1 MQHADQVA
9 YLERMLTMVRTN
21 TRDDGP
27 GVSHTPV
34 EEYFDPVRYQ
44 REVALLFRK
53 YPIVVAY
60 SGQVRKAGDFVVH
73 NDTGQPI
80 LVVRGTD
87 GILRAFL
94 NVCRHRSASV
104 EVKPCGSN
112 KRAFV
117 CPYHG
122 WSYDLTGRL
131 VGITDGA
138 AFGDVDRSKH
148 GLRRLK
154 VVEKY
159 GLVWAVPTA
168 LEDGEDASLDIDSYL
183 GPLQFDLSG
192 WDMQDWELH
201 SSVPVRPRM
210 NWKLVIDT
218 FLELYHFRYLHP
230 GTVFPLFL
238 DNIATYERL
247 DRHIRLSAAKRTL
260 TELEGQPKETW
271 RILDHAIVIYQL
283 FPNTVLAYTQD
294 HCGVFTSFPVSPDES
309 VMHFSVLVSPE
320 EKAKKPDSYWKA
332 NVDLFATALV
342 EDFGIGETIQKNFP
356 TGANRQQT
364 FGKFEKAL
372 GWYHRE
378 VEAAITGAST
388 EAFPLRPSATSPL

>member
-1 MQHADQVA
+1 MRHADQVA
-9 YLERMLTMVRTN
+9 YLERMLHMVRTN

-27 GVSHTPV
+27 GISHTSV
-34 EEYFDPVRYQ
+34 EEYYDPARFK
-44 REVALLFRK
+44 REVDLLFRHH
-53 YPIVVAY
+53 PIVVAF
-60 SGQVRKAGDFVVH
+60 SGQVRKPGDFVVH

-80 LVVRGTD
+80 LVTRGTD
-87 GILRAFL
+87 GVLRAFL

-138 AFGDVDRSKH
+138 AFGDVDKSKH

-154 VVEKY
+154 LAEKY
-159 GLVWAVPTA
+159 GLIWVVPTA
-168 LEDGEDASLDIDSYL
+168 LEDGEAASLDIDPYL
-183 GPLQFDLSG
+183 GALQVDLSG
-192 WDMQDWELH
+192 WDMQGWELH
-201 SSVPVRPRM
+201 SSEPVRPRM

-230 GTVFPLFL
+230 GTVYPLFL
-238 DNIATYERL
+238 DNIATYERM
-247 DRHIRLSAAKRTL
+247 DRHLRMAAAKRTL

-271 RILDHAIVIYQL
+271 RILDHAIVLYQL
-283 FPNTVLAYTQD
+283 FPNTVLTYTQD

-309 VMHFSVLVSPE
+309 VMQFSVLVSPE
-320 EKAKKPDSYWKA
+320 EKAKKPESYWKA
-332 NVDLFATALV
+332 NVDLFAIALS
-342 EDFGIGETIQKNFP
+342 EDFAIGESIQRNFP
-356 TGANRQQT
+356 TGANSRQT

-372 GWYHRE
+372 GWYHQE
-378 VEAAITGAST
+378 VADAVA
-388 EAFPLRPSATSPL
+388 P

>member
-1 MQHADQVA
+1 MRSSDQVA

-34 EEYFDPVRYQ
+34 EEYYDPVRYQ
-44 REVALLFRK
+44 REVSLLFRRH
-53 YPIVVAY
+53 PIMVAF
-60 SGQVRKAGDFVVH
+60 SGQLRKAGDFVVH

-87 GILRAFL
+87 GTLRAFL

-138 AFGDVDRSKH
+138 AFGDVDRSQY

-154 VVEKY
+154 VAEKY
-159 GLVWAVPTA
+159 GLVWVVPTA
-168 LEDGEDASLDIDSYL
+168 LEQGEDAGLDIDSYL
-183 GPLQFDLSG
+183 GPLQVDLSG
-192 WDMQDWELH
+192 WNMQDWELH
-201 SSVPVRPRM
+201 SSEPIRPRM

-230 GTVFPLFL
+230 GTVYPLFL
-238 DNIATYERL
+238 DNIATYERM
-247 DRHIRLSAAKRTL
+247 DRHLRMAAAKRTL

-271 RILDHAIVIYQL
+271 RILDHAIVLYQL
-283 FPNTVLAYTQD
+283 FPNTVLTYTQD

-320 EKAKKPDSYWKA
+320 EKAKKPESYWKA
-332 NVDLFATALV
+332 NVDLFAIALS
-342 EDFGIGETIQKNFP
+342 EDFAIGESIQRNFP
-356 TGANRQQT
+356 TGANSRQT

-378 VEAAITGAST
+378 VETAVG
-388 EAFPLRPSATSPL
+388 

>member
-1 MQHADQVA
+1 MRQADQVA
-9 YLERMLTMVRTN
+9 YLERMLHMVRTN

-27 GVSHTPV
+27 GVSHTSV
-34 EEYFDPVRYQ
+34 EEYYDPARFK
-44 REVALLFRK
+44 REVDLLFRHH
-53 YPIVVAY
+53 PIVVAF
-60 SGQVRKAGDFVVH
+60 SGQVRKPGDFVVH

-80 LVVRGTD
+80 LVTRGTD
-87 GILRAFL
+87 GVLRAFL

-138 AFGDVDRSKH
+138 AFGDVDKSKH

-154 VVEKY
+154 LAEKY
-159 GLVWAVPTA
+159 GLIWVVPTA
-168 LEDGEDASLDIDSYL
+168 LEDGEEASLDIDPYL
-183 GPLQFDLSG
+183 GALQVDLSG
-192 WDMQDWELH
+192 WDMQGWELH
-201 SSVPVRPRM
+201 SSEPVRPRM

-230 GTVFPLFL
+230 GTVYPLFL
-238 DNIATYERL
+238 DNIATYERM
-247 DRHIRLSAAKRTL
+247 DRHLRMAAAKRTL

-271 RILDHAIVIYQL
+271 RILDHAIVLYQL
-283 FPNTVLAYTQD
+283 FPNTVLTYTQD

-309 VMHFSVLVSPE
+309 VMQFSVLVSPE
-320 EKAKKPDSYWKA
+320 EKAKKPESYWKA
-332 NVDLFATALV
+332 NVDLFAIALS
-342 EDFGIGETIQKNFP
+342 EDFAIGESIQRNFP
-356 TGANRQQT
+356 TGANSRQT

-372 GWYHRE
+372 GWYHKE
-378 VEAAITGAST
+378 VADAVA
-388 EAFPLRPSATSPL
+388 P

>member
-1 MQHADQVA
+1 MRHADQVA
-9 YLERMLTMVRTN
+9 YLERMLDMVRTN

-27 GVSHTPV
+27 GISHTSV
-34 EEYFDPVRYQ
+34 EEYYDPARYQ
-44 REVALLFRK
+44 REVMLLFRK
-53 YPIVVAY
+53 HPIVVAY
-60 SGQVRKAGDFVVH
+60 SGQLRRAGDFVVH

-104 EVKPCGSN
+104 ELKPCGAN

-122 WSYDLTGRL
+122 WSYDLAGRL

-138 AFGDVDRSKH
+138 AFGDVDRSQR
-148 GLRRLK
+148 GLRRLA
-154 VVEKY
+154 VAEKY
-159 GLVWAVPTA
+159 GLVWVVPTA
-168 LEDGEDASLDIDSYL
+168 LAAGEEADLDIDLYL
-183 GPLQFDLSG
+183 GPLQADLSG
-192 WDMQDWELH
+192 WDMAGWELH
-201 SSVPVRPRM
+201 SSSPIRPRM

-230 GTVFPLFL
+230 GSVYPLFL
-238 DNIATYERL
+238 DNIATYERM
-247 DRHIRLSAAKRTL
+247 DRHIRLSAAKRSL
-260 TELEGQPKETW
+260 TELEGQPKESW
-271 RILDHAIVIYQL
+271 RILDHAIVLYQL

-320 EKAKKPDSYWKA
+320 EKAKKPESYWQA

-342 EDFGIGETIQKNFP
+342 EDFGIGESIQRNFRS
-356 TGANRQQT
+356 GANHEQT

-378 VEAAITGAST
+378 IDKAVG
-388 EAFPLRPSATSPL
+388 

>member
-1 MQHADQVA
+1 MRHADQVA
-9 YLERMLTMVRTN
+9 YLERMLHMVRTN

-27 GVSHTPV
+27 GISHTSV
-34 EEYFDPVRYQ
+34 EEYYDPARFK
-44 REVALLFRK
+44 REVDLLFRHH
-53 YPIVVAY
+53 PIVVAF
-60 SGQVRKAGDFVVH
+60 SGQVRKPGDFVVH

-80 LVVRGTD
+80 LVTRGTD
-87 GILRAFL
+87 GVLRAFL

-138 AFGDVDRSKH
+138 AFGDVDKSKH

-154 VVEKY
+154 LAEKY
-159 GLVWAVPTA
+159 GLIWVVPTA
-168 LEDGEDASLDIDSYL
+168 LEDGEEARLDIAPYL
-183 GPLQFDLSG
+183 GALQVDLSG
-192 WDMQDWELH
+192 WDMQGWELH
-201 SSVPVRPRM
+201 SSEPVRPRM

-230 GTVFPLFL
+230 GTVYPLFL
-238 DNIATYERL
+238 DNIATYERM
-247 DRHIRLSAAKRTL
+247 DRHLRMAAAKRTL

-271 RILDHAIVIYQL
+271 RILDHAIVLYQL
-283 FPNTVLAYTQD
+283 FPNTVLTYTQD

-309 VMHFSVLVSPE
+309 VMQFSVLVSPE
-320 EKAKKPDSYWKA
+320 EKAKKPESYWKA
-332 NVDLFATALV
+332 NVDLFAIALS
-342 EDFGIGETIQKNFP
+342 EDFAIGESIQRNFP
-356 TGANRQQT
+356 TGANSRQT

-372 GWYHRE
+372 GWYHQE
-378 VEAAITGAST
+378 VEKAIA
-388 EAFPLRPSATSPL
+388 

>member
-1 MQHADQVA
+1 MRQADQVA
-9 YLERMLTMVRTN
+9 YLERMLHMVRTN

-27 GVSHTPV
+27 GVSHTSV
-34 EEYFDPVRYQ
+34 EEYYDPARFK
-44 REVALLFRK
+44 REVDLLFRHH
-53 YPIVVAY
+53 PIVVAF
-60 SGQVRKAGDFVVH
+60 SGQVRKPGDFVVH

-80 LVVRGTD
+80 LVTRGTD
-87 GILRAFL
+87 GVLRAFL

-138 AFGDVDRSKH
+138 AFGDVDKSKH

-154 VVEKY
+154 LAEKY
-159 GLVWAVPTA
+159 GLIWVVPTA
-168 LEDGEDASLDIDSYL
+168 LADGEAASLDIDPYL
-183 GPLQFDLSG
+183 GALQVDLSG
-192 WDMQDWELH
+192 WDMQGWELH
-201 SSVPVRPRM
+201 SSEPVRPRM

-230 GTVFPLFL
+230 GTVYPLFL
-238 DNIATYERL
+238 DNIATYERM
-247 DRHIRLSAAKRTL
+247 DRHLRMAAAKRTL

-271 RILDHAIVIYQL
+271 RILDHAIVLYQL
-283 FPNTVLAYTQD
+283 FPNTVLTYTQD

-309 VMHFSVLVSPE
+309 VMQFSVLVSPE
-320 EKAKKPDSYWKA
+320 EKAKKPESYWKA
-332 NVDLFATALV
+332 NVDLFAIALS
-342 EDFGIGETIQKNFP
+342 EDFAIGESIQRNFRS
-356 TGANRQQT
+356 GANGRQT

-378 VEAAITGAST
+378 VEAAVS
-388 EAFPLRPSATSPL
+388 

>member
-1 MQHADQVA
+1 MRHADQVA
-9 YLERMLTMVRTN
+9 YLERMLDMVRTN

-27 GVSHTPV
+27 GVSHTSV
-34 EEYFDPVRYQ
+34 EEYYDPARYQ
-44 REVALLFRK
+44 REVMLLFRK
-53 YPIVVAY
+53 HPIVVAY
-60 SGQVRKAGDFVVH
+60 SGQLRRAGDFVVH

-104 EVKPCGSN
+104 ELKPCGAN

-122 WSYDLTGRL
+122 WSYDLAGRL

-138 AFGDVDRSKH
+138 AFGDVDRSQR
-148 GLRRLK
+148 GLRRLA
-154 VVEKY
+154 VAEKY
-159 GLVWAVPTA
+159 GLVWVVPTA
-168 LEDGEDASLDIDSYL
+168 LAAGEEADLDIDLYL
-183 GPLQFDLSG
+183 GPLQADLSG
-192 WDMQDWELH
+192 WDMAGWELH
-201 SSVPVRPRM
+201 SSSPIRPRM

-230 GTVFPLFL
+230 GSVYPLFL
-238 DNIATYERL
+238 DNIATYERM
-247 DRHIRLSAAKRTL
+247 DRHIRLSAAKRSL
-260 TELEGQPKETW
+260 TELEGQPKESW
-271 RILDHAIVIYQL
+271 RILDHAIVLYQL

-320 EKAKKPDSYWKA
+320 EKAKKPESYWQA

-342 EDFGIGETIQKNFP
+342 EDFGIGESIQRNFRS
-356 TGANRQQT
+356 GANHEQT

-378 VEAAITGAST
+378 IDKAVG
-388 EAFPLRPSATSPL
+388 

>member
-1 MQHADQVA
+1 MRHAEQVA
-9 YLERMLTMVRTN
+9 YLERMLDMVRTN

-27 GVSHTPV
+27 GISHTSV
-34 EEYFDPVRYQ
+34 EEYYDPARYQ
-44 REVALLFRK
+44 REVMLLFRK
-53 YPIVVAY
+53 HPIVVAY
-60 SGQVRKAGDFVVH
+60 SGQLRRAGDFVVH

-104 EVKPCGSN
+104 ELKPCGAN

-122 WSYDLTGRL
+122 WSYDLAGRL

-138 AFGDVDRSKH
+138 AFGDVDRSQR
-148 GLRRLK
+148 GLRRLA
-154 VVEKY
+154 VAEKY
-159 GLVWAVPTA
+159 GLVWVVPTA
-168 LEDGEDASLDIDSYL
+168 LAAGEEADLDIDLYL
-183 GPLQFDLSG
+183 GPLQADLSG
-192 WDMQDWELH
+192 WDMAGWELH
-201 SSVPVRPRM
+201 SSSPIRPRM

-230 GTVFPLFL
+230 GSVYPLFL
-238 DNIATYERL
+238 DNIATYERM
-247 DRHIRLSAAKRTL
+247 DRHIRLSAAKRSL
-260 TELEGQPKETW
+260 TELEGQPKESW
-271 RILDHAIVIYQL
+271 RILDHAIVLYQL

-320 EKAKKPDSYWKA
+320 EKAKKPESYWQA
-332 NVDLFATALV
+332 NVDLFATALD
-342 EDFGIGETIQKNFP
+342 EDFGIGESIQRNFRS
-356 TGANRQQT
+356 GANHEQT

-378 VEAAITGAST
+378 IDKAVG
-388 EAFPLRPSATSPL
+388 

>member
-1 MQHADQVA
+1 MRSSDQVA

-27 GVSHTPV
+27 GVSHTSV
-34 EEYFDPVRYQ
+34 EEYYDPARYQ
-44 REVALLFRK
+44 REVSLLFRRH
-53 YPIVVAY
+53 PIMVAF
-60 SGQVRKAGDFVVH
+60 SGQLRKAGDFVVH

-87 GILRAFL
+87 GTLRAFL

-138 AFGDVDRSKH
+138 AFGDVDRSQY

-154 VVEKY
+154 VAEKY
-159 GLVWAVPTA
+159 GLVWVVPTA
-168 LEDGEDASLDIDSYL
+168 LEQGEDASLDIDSYL
-183 GPLQFDLSG
+183 GPLQVDLSG
-192 WDMQDWELH
+192 WNMQDWELH
-201 SSVPVRPRM
+201 SSEPIRPRM

-230 GTVFPLFL
+230 GTVYPLFL
-238 DNIATYERL
+238 DNIATYERM
-247 DRHIRLSAAKRTL
+247 DRHLRMAAAKRTL

-271 RILDHAIVIYQL
+271 RILDHAIVLYQL
-283 FPNTVLAYTQD
+283 FPNTVLTYTQD

-320 EKAKKPDSYWKA
+320 EKAKKPESYWKA
-332 NVDLFATALV
+332 NVDLFAIALS
-342 EDFGIGETIQKNFP
+342 EDFAIGESIQRNFP
-356 TGANRQQT
+356 TGANSRQT

-378 VEAAITGAST
+378 VEAAVA
-388 EAFPLRPSATSPL
+388 

>member
-1 MQHADQVA
+1 
-9 YLERMLTMVRTN
+9 MLTMVRTN

-27 GVSHTPV
+27 GVSHTSV
-34 EEYFDPVRYQ
+34 EEYYDPARFK
-44 REVALLFRK
+44 REVDLLFRHH
-53 YPIVVAY
+53 PIVVAF
-60 SGQVRKAGDFVVH
+60 SGQVRKPGDFVVH

-80 LVVRGTD
+80 LVTRGTD
-87 GILRAFL
+87 GVLRAFL

-138 AFGDVDRSKH
+138 AFGEVDKSKH

-154 VVEKY
+154 MAEKY
-159 GLVWAVPTA
+159 GLIWVVPTA
-168 LEDGEDASLDIDSYL
+168 LADGEEASLDIDPYL
-183 GPLQFDLSG
+183 GALQVDLSG
-192 WDMQDWELH
+192 WDMQGWELH
-201 SSVPVRPRM
+201 SSEPVRPRM

-238 DNIATYERL
+238 DNIATYERM
-247 DRHIRLSAAKRTL
+247 DRHLRMAAAKRTL
-260 TELEGQPKETW
+260 TELEGQPKESW
-271 RILDHAIVIYQL
+271 RILDHAIVLYQL
-283 FPNTVLAYTQD
+283 FPNTVLTYTQD

-309 VMHFSVLVSPE
+309 VMQFSVLVSPE
-320 EKAKKPDSYWKA
+320 EKAKKPESYWQA
-332 NVDLFATALV
+332 NVDLFATALG
-342 EDFGIGETIQKNFP
+342 EDFAIGESIQRNFRS
-356 TGANRQQT
+356 GANSRQT

-372 GWYHRE
+372 AWYHKE
-378 VEAAITGAST
+378 VEAAVS
-388 EAFPLRPSATSPL
+388 

>member
-1 MQHADQVA
+1 MRHADQVA
-9 YLERMLTMVRTN
+9 YLERMLHMVRTN

-27 GVSHTPV
+27 GVSHTSV
-34 EEYFDPVRYQ
+34 EEYYDPARFK
-44 REVALLFRK
+44 REVDLLFRHH
-53 YPIVVAY
+53 PIVVAF
-60 SGQVRKAGDFVVH
+60 SGQVRKPGDFVVH

-80 LVVRGTD
+80 LVTRGTD
-87 GILRAFL
+87 GVLRAFL

-138 AFGDVDRSKH
+138 AFGDVDKSKH

-154 VVEKY
+154 LAEKY
-159 GLVWAVPTA
+159 GLIWVVPTA
-168 LEDGEDASLDIDSYL
+168 LEDGEPASLDIDPYL
-183 GPLQFDLSG
+183 GALQVDLSG
-192 WDMQDWELH
+192 WDMQGWELH
-201 SSVPVRPRM
+201 SSEPVRPRM

-230 GTVFPLFL
+230 GTVYPLFL
-238 DNIATYERL
+238 DNIATYERM
-247 DRHIRLSAAKRTL
+247 DRHLRMAAAKRTL
-260 TELEGQPKETW
+260 TELEGRPKETW
-271 RILDHAIVIYQL
+271 HILDHAIVLYQL
-283 FPNTVLAYTQD
+283 FPNTVLTYTQD

-309 VMHFSVLVSPE
+309 VMQFSVLVSPE
-320 EKAKKPDSYWKA
+320 EKAKKPESYWKA
-332 NVDLFATALV
+332 NVDLFAIALS
-342 EDFGIGETIQKNFP
+342 EDFAIGESIQRNFRS
-356 TGANRQQT
+356 GANGRQT

-372 GWYHRE
+372 GWYHQE
-378 VEAAITGAST
+378 VEKAIA
-388 EAFPLRPSATSPL
+388 

>member
-1 MQHADQVA
+1 MRHADQVA
-9 YLERMLTMVRTN
+9 YLERMLDMVRTN

-27 GVSHTPV
+27 GISHTSV
-34 EEYFDPVRYQ
+34 EEYYDPARYQ
-44 REVALLFRK
+44 REVMLLFRK
-53 YPIVVAY
+53 HPIVVAY
-60 SGQVRKAGDFVVH
+60 SGQLRRAGDFVVH

-104 EVKPCGSN
+104 ELKPCGAN

-122 WSYDLTGRL
+122 WSYDLAGRL

-138 AFGDVDRSKH
+138 AFGDVDRSQR
-148 GLRRLK
+148 GLRRLA
-154 VVEKY
+154 VAEKY
-159 GLVWAVPTA
+159 GLVWVVPTA
-168 LEDGEDASLDIDSYL
+168 LAAGEEADLDIDLYL
-183 GPLQFDLSG
+183 GPLQADLSG
-192 WDMQDWELH
+192 WSMADWELH
-201 SSVPVRPRM
+201 SSSPIRPRM

-230 GTVFPLFL
+230 GSVYPLFL
-238 DNIATYERL
+238 DNIATYERM
-247 DRHIRLSAAKRTL
+247 DRHIRLSAAKRSL
-260 TELEGQPKETW
+260 TELEGQPKESW
-271 RILDHAIVIYQL
+271 RILDHAIVLYQL

-320 EKAKKPDSYWKA
+320 EKAKKPESYWQA

-342 EDFGIGETIQKNFP
+342 EDFGIGESIQRNFRS
-356 TGANRQQT
+356 GANHEQT

-378 VEAAITGAST
+378 IDKAVG
-388 EAFPLRPSATSPL
+388 

>member
-1 MQHADQVA
+1 MRHADQVA
-9 YLERMLTMVRTN
+9 YLERMLDMVRTN

-27 GVSHTPV
+27 GVSHTSV
-34 EEYFDPVRYQ
+34 EEYYDPARFK
-44 REVALLFRK
+44 REVDLLFRHH
-53 YPIVVAY
+53 PIVVAF
-60 SGQVRKAGDFVVH
+60 SGQVRKPGDFVVH

-80 LVVRGTD
+80 LVTRGTD
-87 GILRAFL
+87 GVLRAFL

-138 AFGDVDRSKH
+138 AFGDIDKSKH

-154 VVEKY
+154 VAEKY
-159 GLVWAVPTA
+159 GLIWVVPTA
-168 LEDGEDASLDIDSYL
+168 LADGEEASLDIDPYL
-183 GPLQFDLSG
+183 GALQVDLSAG
-192 WDMQDWELH
+192 TCRVG
-201 SSVPVRPRM
+201 SCTAPAVRPRM

-238 DNIATYERL
+238 DNIATYERM
-247 DRHIRLSAAKRTL
+247 DRHLRMAAAKRTL
-260 TELEGQPKETW
+260 TELEGQPKESW
-271 RILDHAIVIYQL
+271 RILDHAIVLYQL
-283 FPNTVLAYTQD
+283 FPNTVLTYTQD

-309 VMHFSVLVSPE
+309 VMQFSVLVSPE
-320 EKAKKPDSYWKA
+320 EKAKKPESYWKA
-332 NVDLFATALV
+332 NVDLFAIALS
-342 EDFGIGETIQKNFP
+342 EDFAIGESIQRNFRS
-356 TGANRQQT
+356 GANSRQT

-372 GWYHRE
+372 GWYHKE
-378 VEAAITGAST
+378 VENAIA
-388 EAFPLRPSATSPL
+388 

>member
-1 MQHADQVA
+1 MRHADQVA

-34 EEYFDPVRYQ
+34 EEYYDPARYQ

-87 GILRAFL
+87 GVLRAFL
-94 NVCRHRSASV
+94 NVCRHRSARV
-104 EVKPCGSN
+104 EANPCGAN

-138 AFGDVDRSKH
+138 MFGEIDRARH
-148 GLRRLK
+148 GLRRLA
-154 VVEKY
+154 VTEKY

-168 LEDGEDASLDIDSYL
+168 LEEGQDAALDIDSYL
-183 GPLQFDLSG
+183 GSLQADLAG
-192 WDMQDWELH
+192 WDMQGWELL
-201 SSVPVRPRM
+201 SSEPIRPRM

-230 GTVFPLFL
+230 GSVYPLFL
-238 DNIATYERL
+238 DNIATYERM
-247 DRHIRLSAAKRTL
+247 DRHIRLSAAKRSL
-260 TELEGQPKETW
+260 TELEGQPKEAW
-271 RILDHAIVIYQL
+271 RILDHAIVLYQL

-332 NVDLFATALV
+332 NIDLFATALV
-342 EDFGIGETIQKNFP
+342 EDFGIGETIQRNLP

-378 VEAAITGAST
+378 VDKAVAG
-388 EAFPLRPSATSPL
+388 